1 MPEEVT
7 AKVPPAD
14 YRADP
19 ELAGLWLGTGGWFRV
34 VRKQLG
40 DEMAFSV
47 ILSRV
52 ARDMRKVYGIEVTR
66 QAFEGAAATMEEAA
80 KHDLPDE

>member
-1 MPEEVT
+1 MDVKVT
-7 AKVPPAD
+7 VPPAD

-19 ELAGLWLGTGGWFRV
+19 EASSLWMGTGGWFHV

-40 DEMAFSV
+40 DQMAFSV

-52 ARDMRKVYGIEVTR
+52 ARDMRKVYGVEVTR
-66 QAFEGAAATMEEAA
+66 QAFEGVAATMEEAA
-80 KHDLPDE
+80 KNDLPDE

>member
-1 MPEEVT
+1 MEVEV
-7 AKVPPAD
+7 KVPPGD

-19 ELAGLWLGTGGWFRV
+19 EVSGLWMGTGGWFHV

-40 DEMAFSV
+40 DDMAFSV

-52 ARDMRKVYGIEVTR
+52 ARDMRKVYGIEAAR
-66 QAFEGAAATMEEAA
+66 QAFEGVAATMEEAA
-80 KHDLPDE
+80 KNDLPDE